1 MVTQKYR
8 EQKSKGQRAMSRQLC
23 GVASNGDQMAIQIRE
38 TRQTDQNVEYQGQ
51 GLFGGYHAL
60 LNSIRP
66 PIKHWEWD
74 IDLLKSILADDP
86 QLLQIP
92 DHPHHDFA
100 QNQILQVFLFFLFF
114 IPFYIIFNI
123 SFCFYYTL

>member
-1 MVTQKYR
+1 
-8 EQKSKGQRAMSRQLC
+8 MSRQLG

-38 TRQTDQNVEYQGQ
+38 TRQTENVEYQGQGQ

-66 PIKHWEWD
+66 PIKYWEWD

-86 QLLQIP
+86 QLLQE
-92 DHPHHDFA
+92 
-100 QNQILQVFLFFLFF
+100 VFDSMTPLW
-114 IPFYIIFNI
+114 
-123 SFCFYYTL
+123 